1 MGGYVKMAL
10 LAATFAAI
18 ISAFFYGQS
27 VGETACI
34 AASAKAVAKDAE
46 KTEGRI
52 VKAQGEDD
60 RAAIAETARRDEV
73 RGIIREVPKF
83 IDRPVYRNVCIDAGG
98 VQLIERAVRAANGG
112 RASGGRPADPA
123 GPVRDAAGERGP
135 AIGIDPD
142 AG

>member
-1 MGGYVKMAL
+1 MIYFRLAL

-18 ISAFFYGQS
+18 IGAFFYGQS
-27 VGETACI
+27 VGKTACI
-34 AASAKAVAKDAE
+34 ADGAKAVAEDAK

-52 VKAQGEDD
+52 VKAQASDD

-73 RGIIREVPKF
+73 RGIIREIPKF
-83 IDRPVYRNVCIDAGG
+83 IDRPVYSSVCIDAGG
-98 VQLIERAVRAANGG
+98 VQLLQRAVRSANGG
-112 RASGGRPADPA
+112 GASGGRAADPT